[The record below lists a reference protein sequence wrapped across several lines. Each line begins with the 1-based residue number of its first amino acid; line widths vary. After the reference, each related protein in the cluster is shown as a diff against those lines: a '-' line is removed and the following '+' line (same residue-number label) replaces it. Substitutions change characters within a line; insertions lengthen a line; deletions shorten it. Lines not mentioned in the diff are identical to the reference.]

1 MDIAIE
7 LIKEMLIPGSTAFL
21 LLGLILGVILLFIG
35 WRTEK
40 WGRRWLLF
48 LSILYVLL
56 SIPIAASLLERGLS
70 VGYEPISSAVEYA
83 DVDAIVILG
92 GGGASFRAGELEVN
106 SLSETS
112 ALRAM
117 EGARL
122 YQMLDDPIVIVSG
135 GTNPRSGLLTP
146 ESEPMRDA
154 LAALGVPSQRILLES
169 DSANTHDQA
178 LNVPPMLIA
187 AGSERFILVTSP
199 THMRRAYFSFLEQGV
214 EPIPAISAPRSE
226 TSSFSSNSVVPD
238 LGALAVSQS
247 ALREWMG
254 LIYYTLRGWI

>member
-1 MDIAIE
+1 MDLAIE

-70 VGYEPISSAVEYA
+70 VGYEPIRSTAEYA
-83 DVDAIVILG
+83 DVDAIV
-92 GGGASFRAGELEVN
+92 
-106 SLSETS
+106 SESS

-154 LAALGVPSQRILLES
+154 LMALGVPVQRILLES

-187 AGSERFILVTSP
+187 AGSELFILVTSP

-238 LGALAVSQS
+238 LGALAISQS

>member
-1 MDIAIE
+1 
-7 LIKEMLIPGSTAFL
+7 
-21 LLGLILGVILLFIG
+21 
-35 WRTEK
+35 
-40 WGRRWLLF
+40 
-48 LSILYVLL
+48 
-56 SIPIAASLLERGLS
+56 
-70 VGYEPISSAVEYA
+70 
-83 DVDAIVILG
+83 
-92 GGGASFRAGELEVN
+92 
-106 SLSETS
+106 
-112 ALRAM
+112 M

-154 LAALGVPSQRILLES
+154 LVALGVPSQRILLES
-169 DSANTHDQA
+169 DSSNTHDQA

-226 TSSFSSNSVVPD
+226 TSSFSSTSVVPD